1 MEEQLSKWIEDR
13 SDFMEVLSLIEHLDL
28 KDSWLCAGSVR
39 NYVWSSL
46 SGQSFSLTEQDLD
59 VIFYDPA
66 YPYEANS
73 IIQER
78 LVQTAPMYHWEV
90 KNQVYM
96 HNHNFAD
103 ETPFNG
109 CYEAIAHF
117 PEKCTAVAVRLNQ
130 GKLEWLAPYGLQ
142 ELLSMTVSP
151 TPFFAKDE
159 RSMAIYRRRIQQ
171 KNWQEKWP
179 ALKIFL

>member
-1 MEEQLSKWIEDR
+1 MEEQLNKWIEDR
-13 SDFMEVLSLIEHLDL
+13 SDFMEVLSFIECLDL

-78 LVQTAPMYHWEV
+78 LVQTAPMYH
-90 KNQVYM
+90 
-96 HNHNFAD
+96 
-103 ETPFNG
+103 
-109 CYEAIAHF
+109 
-117 PEKCTAVAVRLNQ
+117 
-130 GKLEWLAPYGLQ
+130 
-142 ELLSMTVSP
+142 
-151 TPFFAKDE
+151 
-159 RSMAIYRRRIQQ
+159 
-171 KNWQEKWP
+171 
-179 ALKIFL
+179 